1 MAKEEI
7 PTIKQRMS
15 DTDRL
20 LQLSLLLKAIDD
32 LDQGLAQFR
41 AEYKA
46 QRETLQGELSKLRWE
61 VLSGQERLPLAGD

>member
-7 PTIKQRMS
+7 PIKQKMS

-32 LDQGLAQFR
+32 LDQGLAEFR
-41 AEYKA
+41 ADYKSR
-46 QRETLQGELSKLRWE
+46 REALEGELKKLQWE